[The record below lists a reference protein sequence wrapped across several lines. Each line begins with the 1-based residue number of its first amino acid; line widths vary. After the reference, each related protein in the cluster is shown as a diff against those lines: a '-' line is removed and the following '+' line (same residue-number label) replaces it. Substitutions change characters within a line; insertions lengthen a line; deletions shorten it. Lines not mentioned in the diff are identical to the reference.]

1 MSKRLFLLVLSL
13 LVPTLALGHRSD
25 TSAHADLIN
34 AQGQKI
40 GMAVLTQT
48 ADGVKIEVHVRQ
60 LAPGTH
66 AFHIHAVGKCEVP
79 DFKSA
84 GGHFNPAG
92 KQHGKD
98 NPNGAHAGDMLNFEA
113 AADGTAKISTVNA
126 SVTLEQG
133 SNSLF
138 HDGGTSLVIH
148 EKADDYKTD
157 PTGNAGN
164 RIACGL
170 IQK

>member
-1 MSKRLFLLVLSL
+1 MRTRHFALVSALLVAPIAYGQG
-13 LVPTLALGHRSD
+13 PT
-25 TSAHADLIN
+25 TSANADLIN
-34 AQGQKI
+34 IQGQKI
-40 GMAVLTQT
+40 GTAVITQT
-48 ADGVKIEVHVRQ
+48 ADGVKIDVNIAQ
-60 LAPGTH
+60 LPPGTH

-98 NPNGAHAGDMLNFEA
+98 NPNGPHAGDMLNFEVG
-113 AADGTAKISTVNA
+113 ADGTAKFSTVNT
-126 SVTLEQG
+126 SVKLDEG
-133 SNSLF
+133 ANSLF
-138 HDGGTSLVIH
+138 HEGGTALVIH

-164 RIACGL
+164 RIACGV
-170 IQK
+170 IKK